1 VTVSIESRSPRR
13 RFTVSRLRL
22 TTLVT
27 SAALLLSY
35 CSSAPKVTEATR
47 RVAANPRAVVE
58 GVVRDEDGRPVAGV
72 GVRGIPRGKDVPWS
86 PAATTDCAGRF
97 RLALPAPAG
106 YAFQLYWNG
115 KSIATD
121 DPADPSRIE
130 LTLASGEERRGLD
143 LVLVRSRWEQAAGES
158 PGTPASCP

>member
-1 VTVSIESRSPRR
+1 VKLRSRIPRR
-13 RFTVSRLRL
+13 LPSRLTSHVLRL
-22 TTLVT
+22 TVLASTVLVT
-27 SAALLLSY
+27 SA
-35 CSSAPKVTEATR
+35 CSNAPKVTEATR
-47 RVAANPRAVVE
+47 RVAANPRAIVE
-58 GVVRDEDGRPVAGV
+58 GIVRDEDGRPVAGV

-86 PAATTDCAGRF
+86 PPVTTDCAGRF
-97 RLALPAPAG
+97 RLPLPAPAG

-130 LTLASGEERRGLD
+130 LTLAPGEERRGLD

-158 PGTPASCP
+158 PGTAVSCP